1 MAMRRSGLERVFAA
15 LMLLWFAC
23 ITGAPASLHSCPV
36 HDGARGSAGD
46 ATHAEHSH
54 EVPSP
59 QGDHTAC
66 TCLGDCSAGGIAPG
80 IAAARTTLPAVVP
93 TELPAPLP
101 QPDSPAVT
109 APAFLLPYA
118 NGPPGARRVA

>member
-1 MAMRRSGLERVFAA
+1 MRRTGLERVFAA

-36 HDGARGSAGD
+36 HDAVRAPGAD
-46 ATHAEHSH
+46 TTHAAHSH
-54 EVPSP
+54 EAPSP
-59 QGDHTAC
+59 DGDHTAC
-66 TCLGDCSAGGIAPG
+66 TCLGDCSAGGMAPG
-80 IAAARTTLPAVVP
+80 IPAARATLSAVAHAEVR
-93 TELPAPLP
+93 APLP
-101 QPDSPAVT
+101 QPDSPRLT